1 MKPQY
6 RITILVFLFSLLGI
20 LMSSTTAMARDA
32 QQRVTFAQ
40 PILVVNTSF
49 LNVRVG
55 PGVNFEVLVTVVGG
69 TELPVLGVAS
79 DGVWYQVAT
88 DGGPGWVNVTYTLA
102 RGDFTNVPLV
112 QPGEVVILTD
122 SVGAVSVTGVPI
134 TGVSL
139 VGKDMFAEPSY
150 EAVKVSSSVPNDP
163 GVVYPLRDRRT
174 VDGTIW
180 YLVDAPGIGTGWMD
194 DIQLRFLDCGP
205 ENVGVIVTQTPVR
218 FDGISTQDSYLVD
231 PQTEILILGF
241 GGVNNVWYR
250 VQFLDGT
257 IGLVD
262 VEAVQSRPSDVRSI
276 CGNLPLVSSTTE
288 TTVTSPAPIS
298 VTGNRVVVNTG
309 FLNVRTGPSAGFDTI
324 ATVPGGTELAV
335 VGRAP
340 DDIWLLV
347 EGAFG
352 RGWLNNQ
359 FVLFRGNYS
368 SVPVFQNALIIA
380 DPPPVIIATPPPT
393 GPNLPVTGNRVVV
406 NTGFL
411 NIRSGPSAGFG
422 VVATVPGGTELAV
435 VGRAQDGVWFYIEG
449 TFGRGWL
456 NNQFVLFRGDY
467 STVPVIE
474 FGS

>member
-1 MKPQY
+1 MKPRY
-6 RITILVFLFSLLGI
+6 RITILVLLFSLVSVF
-20 LMSSTTAMARDA
+20 MSSTTVLARDA

-55 PGVNFEVLVTVVGG
+55 PGVNFQVLVTVVGG

-102 RGDFTNVPLV
+102 RGDFSNVPLV
-112 QPGEVVILTD
+112 QPGEVMIVTD
-122 SVGAVSVTGVPI
+122 SVGAVSVTGIPI
-134 TGVSL
+134 VGVSL

-150 EAVKVSSSVPNDP
+150 AATKVSSSVPNDP
-163 GVVYPLRDRRT
+163 MVVYPLRDRRT

-205 ENVGVIVTQTPVR
+205 ENVGVIIAQTPVR

-231 PQTEILILGF
+231 PQTEVLILGF
-241 GGVNNVWYR
+241 GGIDNVWYR

-262 VEAVQSRPSDVRSI
+262 IGAVQPRAESVRSI
-276 CGNLPLVSSTTE
+276 CTNLPLVSSTTD
-288 TTVTSPAPIS
+288 PAIPDLIPTS

-309 FLNVRTGPSAGFDTI
+309 FLNIRSGPSAGFETI

-335 VGRAP
+335 IGKAA
-340 DDIWLLV
+340 DDVWLLI

-359 FVLFRGNYS
+359 FVLFRGDYS
-368 SVPVFQNALIIA
+368 TVPVFQNAVIIA
-380 DPPPVIIATPPPT
+380 DPPPVVTPAPPPT
-393 GPNLPVTGNRVVV
+393 GPDLPATGNRVVV

-435 VGRAQDGVWFYIEG
+435 VGRASDGVWFYVEG
-449 TFGRGWL
+449 LFGRGWV

-467 STVPVIE
+467 SSVPVIE